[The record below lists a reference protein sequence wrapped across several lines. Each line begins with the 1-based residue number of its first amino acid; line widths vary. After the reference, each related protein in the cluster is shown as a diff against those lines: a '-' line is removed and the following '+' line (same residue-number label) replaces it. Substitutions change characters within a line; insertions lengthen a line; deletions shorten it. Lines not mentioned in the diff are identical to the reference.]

1 MRFYF
6 QHSSGIS
13 EFFKCKTIFSVSIW
27 KSIEFLLL
35 FYTLSRESGVREFYR
50 KKGKFFSAYTHV
62 AAHAVVYCTLS
73 EIKIVK
79 WRISRALTRK
89 IEFKW
94 TFIELNWMD
103 GRGRMSGWMNV
114 NNKRMGYRGKYLYR
128 EEG

>member
-1 MRFYF
+1 MKE
-6 QHSSGIS
+6 ST
-13 EFFKCKTIFSVSIW
+13 TITILIRIVRGFNSLCDFIFSTRVVLANFLNAKQFFSVSIW

-50 KKGKFFSAYTHV
+50 KKGKFFSAYSHV

-89 IEFKW
+89 IEFK
-94 TFIELNWMD
+94 
-103 GRGRMSGWMNV
+103 
-114 NNKRMGYRGKYLYR
+114 
-128 EEG
+128 